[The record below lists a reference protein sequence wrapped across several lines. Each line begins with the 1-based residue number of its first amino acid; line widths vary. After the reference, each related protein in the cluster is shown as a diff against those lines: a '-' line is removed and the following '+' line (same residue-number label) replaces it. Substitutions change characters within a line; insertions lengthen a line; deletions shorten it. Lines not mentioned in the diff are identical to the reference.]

1 MTKTKITPLYER
13 LSRDDELQG
22 ESNSISNQEN
32 ICQGGF
38 HRKGTVPIKHYPCK
52 HGYSVERF
60 YISADDAPCL
70 GIDFI
75 LILHRASIKL
85 HFVFQPTIV
94 PV

>member
-13 LSRDDELQG
+13 LSREDELQG
-22 ESNSISNQEN
+22 ESNSISNQEKVW
-32 ICQGGF
+32 QGGF
-38 HRKGTVPIKHYPCK
+38 HREGAVPIKHCPYK
-52 HGYSVERF
+52 HKCSVARF

-75 LILHRASIKL
+75 LVLHRASIKL
-85 HFVFQPTIV
+85 HFVFLPTIV